1 MLGSHLVRGTPP
13 TENRKVDGLA
23 TFRLKML
30 LRIGGVER
38 SHGLL
43 ERGFLG
49 SPRTPRNHEPQFER
63 VLSASC
69 RNPVLK
75 IWMTLVQLA
84 GLTCKRLQEHLVL
97 LGLEA
102 RLQNCQ

>member
-1 MLGSHLVRGTPP
+1 M
-13 TENRKVDGLA
+13 DGLA